1 MEPCSVNHHQDDCSQ
16 GAALVARIQA
26 GPSLEVL
33 LLYWATHL
41 TLVTPNWPLT

>member
-1 MEPCSVNHHQDDCSQ
+1 MEPCSVNHHQEDCSQ

-26 GPSLEVL
+26 GPSLEVP

-41 TLVTPNWPLT
+41 TLVTQIGP